1 MATGQ
6 SKFDGKI
13 ISVKT
18 GRLIGFEPTTN
29 GTTIHYS
36 NQLSYNRHV
45 KFQSAKLNVFFIL
58 AKKLKL
64 FVQNKLVKYDYQNT

>member
-6 SKFDGKI
+6 SKFIGKI
-13 ISVKT
+13 ISGKT

-45 KFQSAKLNVFFIL
+45 KIQSAKLNIFFIL

-64 FVQNKLVKYDYQNT
+64 FVQNKFIKYDYKNT

>member
-1 MATGQ
+1 MVIGQ
-6 SKFDGKI
+6 GKFTGKI
-13 ISVKT
+13 IYGKT

-45 KFQSAKLNVFFIL
+45 KIQNAKLNVFFKL

-64 FVQNKLVKYDYQNT
+64 FVQNKFLKYDYKNT